1 MKGKPFSGFPFG
13 LVIAV
18 WFYVNSWSNLKKHR
32 KSGAGTYKDGAEWE
46 TAARFSFEHAIF
58 SFTQYNKI
66 PAILCV
72 LPEFFMKCGRKR
84 AAQNRLFPVLHRPC
98 RCKSDKPDDC
108 HLGCVAATGLFP
120 MLRIEKPFFLF
131 LADGELSPSAFVRRL
146 ADKSATADNDIG
158 PRRIK
163 KAPL

>member
-120 MLRIEKPFFLF
+120 MLRIENPFYFYFLQT
-131 LADGELSPSAFVRRL
+131 ANYRRL
-146 ADKSATADNDIG
+146 LLSVGSPINRQPPTMTSDPVA
-158 PRRIK
+158 
-163 KAPL
+163 